1 MEEAPVSMLLDQRR
15 ESILQVIEQQGFV
28 SLQELVSK
36 LGASES
42 TVRRDLEYL
51 DGIGQIRRT
60 RGGAAYTGDSITP
73 FDERRASAMPEKQR
87 IGRVVAEMIPQDAT
101 ILLDGG
107 TTTLEVARCL
117 TGKSLQVVTNSLPIA
132 NLLAQQ
138 SSIELIL
145 IGGYLYP
152 RTGVA
157 LGPLA
162 AAALAEIHVPRLIMG
177 TGGITEKGLYN
188 SNTLL
193 VECERLML
201 EAAEE
206 VWVVA
211 DSSKFGRSA
220 LAYLCE
226 LSKVTRIIVDGGL
239 SDHWRGVIRDAGIE
253 LTLADA

>member
-1 MEEAPVSMLLDQRR
+1 MSMILDQRR
-15 ESILQVIEQQGFV
+15 DEILQAIEQQGFV
-28 SLQELVSK
+28 SLQELVTR

-60 RGGAAYTGDSITP
+60 RGGAAYTGESITP
-73 FDERRASAMPEKQR
+73 FEERFQRASREKQT
-87 IGRVVAEMIPQDAT
+87 IAKVVADLIQPGET

-107 TTTLEVARCL
+107 TTTLEVAREL
-117 TGKSLQVVTNSLPIA
+117 VGKALQVVTNSLPIA

-138 SSIELIL
+138 PNIELIL
-145 IGGYLYP
+145 IGGYVYP
-152 RTGVA
+152 KTGVA

-162 AAALAEIHVPRLIMG
+162 ESALREVHVPRVIMG
-177 TGGITEKGLYN
+177 TGGITEKGLFN

-201 EAAEE
+201 EAAKE

-211 DSSKFGRSA
+211 DSSKFGKSA
-220 LAYLCE
+220 LAHLCE
-226 LSKVTRIIVDGGL
+226 LSKVTRMIVDAGL
-239 SDHWRGVIRDAGIE
+239 SDSWREIIRGVGIE
-253 LTLADA
+253 LTIAE

>member
-1 MEEAPVSMLLDQRR
+1 MTMILDQRR
-15 ESILQVIEQQGFV
+15 DEILQAIEQNGFA
-28 SLQELVSK
+28 SLQELVTR

-60 RGGAAYTGDSITP
+60 RGGAAYTGESITP
-73 FDERRASAMPEKQR
+73 FEERFRSASREKQA
-87 IGRVVAEMIPQDAT
+87 IAKVVADLIQPGET

-107 TTTLEVARCL
+107 TTTLEVAREL
-117 TGKSLQVVTNSLPIA
+117 VGKALQVVTNSLPIA

-138 SSIELIL
+138 PNIELIL

-162 AAALAEIHVPRLIMG
+162 ESALREVHVPRVIMG
-177 TGGITEKGLYN
+177 TGGITEKGLFN

-193 VECERLML
+193 VQCERMML

-211 DSSKFGRSA
+211 DSSKFGKSA
-220 LAYLCE
+220 LAHLCE
-226 LSKVTRIIVDGGL
+226 LSKVTRMIVDAGL
-239 SDHWRGVIRDAGIE
+239 SDSWREIIRGVGIE
-253 LTLADA
+253 LTIAEV

>member
-1 MEEAPVSMLLDQRR
+1 MSMILDQRR
-15 ESILQVIEQQGFV
+15 DEILQVIEQQGFV
-28 SLQELVSK
+28 SLQELVTR

-60 RGGAAYTGDSITP
+60 RGGAAYTGESITP
-73 FDERRASAMPEKQR
+73 FEERFQRASREKQT
-87 IGRVVAEMIPQDAT
+87 IAKVVADLILPGET

-107 TTTLEVARCL
+107 TTTLEVAREL
-117 TGKSLQVVTNSLPIA
+117 VGKALQVVTNSLPIA

-138 SSIELIL
+138 PNIELIL

-162 AAALAEIHVPRLIMG
+162 ESALREVHVPRVIMG
-177 TGGITEKGLYN
+177 TGGITEKGLFN

-193 VECERLML
+193 VQCERMML

-211 DSSKFGRSA
+211 DSSKFGKSA
-220 LAYLCE
+220 LAHLCE
-226 LSKVTRIIVDGGL
+226 LSKVTRMIVDAGL
-239 SDHWRGVIRDAGIE
+239 SDSWREIIRGVGIE
-253 LTLADA
+253 LTIAE

>member
-1 MEEAPVSMLLDQRR
+1 MTMILDQRR
-15 ESILQVIEQQGFV
+15 DEILQAIEQQGFV
-28 SLQELVSK
+28 SLQELVTRLK
-36 LGASES
+36 ASES

-60 RGGAAYTGDSITP
+60 RGGAAYTGESITP
-73 FDERRASAMPEKQR
+73 FEERFQRASREKQT
-87 IGRVVAEMIPQDAT
+87 IAKVVADLILPGET

-107 TTTLEVARCL
+107 TTTLEVAREL
-117 TGKSLQVVTNSLPIA
+117 VGKALQVVTNSLPIA

-138 SSIELIL
+138 PNIELIL

-162 AAALAEIHVPRLIMG
+162 ESALREVHVPRVIMG
-177 TGGITEKGLYN
+177 TGGITEKGLFN

-193 VECERLML
+193 VQCERMML

-211 DSSKFGRSA
+211 DSSKFGKSA
-220 LAYLCE
+220 LAHLCE
-226 LSKVTRIIVDGGL
+226 LSKVTRMIVDAGL
-239 SDHWRGVIRDAGIE
+239 SDSWREIIRGVGIE
-253 LTLADA
+253 LTIAE

>member
-1 MEEAPVSMLLDQRR
+1 MTMILDQRR
-15 ESILQVIEQQGFV
+15 DEILQAIEQQGFV
-28 SLQELVSK
+28 SLQELVTRLK
-36 LGASES
+36 TSES

-60 RGGAAYTGDSITP
+60 RGGAAYTGESITP
-73 FDERRASAMPEKQR
+73 FEERFQRASREKQT
-87 IGRVVAEMIPQDAT
+87 IAKVVADLILPGET

-107 TTTLEVARCL
+107 TTTLEVAREL
-117 TGKSLQVVTNSLPIA
+117 VGKALQVVTNSLPIA

-138 SSIELIL
+138 PNIELIL

-162 AAALAEIHVPRLIMG
+162 ESALREVHVPRVIMG
-177 TGGITEKGLYN
+177 TGGITEKGLFN

-193 VECERLML
+193 VQCERMML

-220 LAYLCE
+220 LAHLCE
-226 LSKVTRIIVDGGL
+226 LSKVTRMIVDAGL
-239 SDHWRGVIRDAGIE
+239 NDSWREIIRGLGIE
-253 LTLADA
+253 LTIAE

>member
-1 MEEAPVSMLLDQRR
+1 MTMILDQRR
-15 ESILQVIEQQGFV
+15 DEILQAIEQQGFV
-28 SLQELVSK
+28 SLQELVTRLK
-36 LGASES
+36 ASES

-60 RGGAAYTGDSITP
+60 RGGAAYTGESITP
-73 FDERRASAMPEKQR
+73 FEERFQRASREKQT
-87 IGRVVAEMIPQDAT
+87 IAKVVADLILPGET

-107 TTTLEVARCL
+107 TTTLEVAREL
-117 TGKSLQVVTNSLPIA
+117 VGKALQVVTNSLPIA

-138 SSIELIL
+138 PNIELIL

-162 AAALAEIHVPRLIMG
+162 ESALREVHVPRVIMG
-177 TGGITEKGLYN
+177 TGGITEKGLFN

-193 VECERLML
+193 VQCERLML

-211 DSSKFGRSA
+211 DSSKFGKSA
-220 LAYLCE
+220 LAHLCE
-226 LSKVTRIIVDGGL
+226 LSKVTRMIVDAGL
-239 SDHWRGVIRDAGIE
+239 SDSWREIIRGVGIE
-253 LTLADA
+253 LTIAE

>member
-1 MEEAPVSMLLDQRR
+1 MTMILDQRR
-15 ESILQVIEQQGFV
+15 DEILQAIEQQGFV
-28 SLQELVSK
+28 SLQELVTRLK
-36 LGASES
+36 ASES

-60 RGGAAYTGDSITP
+60 RGGAAYTGESITP
-73 FDERRASAMPEKQR
+73 FEERFQRASREKQT
-87 IGRVVAEMIPQDAT
+87 IAKVVADLILPGET

-107 TTTLEVARCL
+107 TTTLEVAREL
-117 TGKSLQVVTNSLPIA
+117 VGKALQVVTNSLPIA

-138 SSIELIL
+138 PNIELIL
-145 IGGYLYP
+145 IGGYVYP
-152 RTGVA
+152 KTGVA

-162 AAALAEIHVPRLIMG
+162 ESALREVHVPRVIMG
-177 TGGITEKGLYN
+177 TGGITEKGLFN

-211 DSSKFGRSA
+211 DSSKFGKSA
-220 LAYLCE
+220 LAHLCE
-226 LSKVTRIIVDGGL
+226 LSKVTRMIVDAGL
-239 SDHWRGVIRDAGIE
+239 SDSWREIIHGIGIE
-253 LTLADA
+253 LTIAE